1 MKTRKGKHEKRRLI
15 TKGDTNDPNGDVLS
29 LEKKKKNHV
38 SRRRSRG
45 SPETPKTRASQC
57 NYDMKAL
64 SERAATRVSGSAA
77 PSILGDIIILARVRA
92 FVANDAVRKNKKQ
105 NREKKRRRERGPS
118 VTVPELA
125 DERL

>member
-1 MKTRKGKHEKRRLI
+1 MHENTKRKTRKATVNNEGRYERPKRGRSFF
-15 TKGDTNDPNGDVLS
+15 G
-29 LEKKKKNHV
+29 EKKEKPRQPPSFARVARNA
-38 SRRRSRG
+38 G
-45 SPETPKTRASQC
+45 RASQC

>member
-1 MKTRKGKHEKRRLI
+1 M
-15 TKGDTNDPNGDVLS
+15 
-29 LEKKKKNHV
+29 EKKKKNHAAV
-38 SRRRSRG
+38 VRAGR
-45 SPETPKTRASQC
+45 PKNAGRASQC

-64 SERAATRVSGSAA
+64 SECAATRVSGSAA